1 MSENMAKM
9 KNHDCPLGVSYV
21 AIKAE
26 KSKRK
31 VDWVSMACLVVDLI
45 MVSMGLILAGAALAA
60 WVLIR

>member
-1 MSENMAKM
+1 MAKM

-31 VDWVSMACLVVDLI
+31 VDWVSMVYLIVDFI
-45 MVSMGLILAGAALAA
+45 MGINGIDNGRSSTGSMGAD
-60 WVLIR
+60 